1 MPRSCIRS
9 NACPVY
15 SRPLTIPGRLVP
27 GFTFIS
33 RSPRPPTGVEAGLSP
48 TGIVGSLGALFP
60 ASPAV
65 AAALRP
71 AASASAAVP
80 PRRRTASTASCT
92 AAPPTL
98 PPVPT
103 IGMRETIFAAAAA
116 ISAGECSGEGCARW
130 PRLKPNGSTAASCT
144 GTTRKFRHASPSVP
158 TLSTV
163 VSDGTFPDTPRGVP
177 YFLRERSVVGRVRI
191 WRDRHIAGEPG
202 RHVPVRFGKLVRSL
216 LTWTDSGFGARTG
229 CGAWRL
235 IWLRGF
241 RRCNR
246 RDFAVC
252 LGELVRCLFLRGRRG
267 LRSRFGGG
275 AR

>member
-1 MPRSCIRS
+1 MCSLAAIEAERIDGGI
-9 NACPVY
+9 VHGDY
-15 SRPLTIPGRLVP
+15 EEV
-27 GFTFIS
+27 
-33 RSPRPPTGVEAGLSP
+33 SPRISERSD
-48 TGIVGSLGALFP
+48 
-60 ASPAV
+60 
-65 AAALRP
+65 
-71 AASASAAVP
+71 
-80 PRRRTASTASCT
+80 
-92 AAPPTL
+92 
-98 PPVPT
+98 
-103 IGMRETIFAAAAA
+103 A
-116 ISAGECSGEGCARW
+116 IDCC
-130 PRLKPNGSTAASCT
+130 
-144 GTTRKFRHASPSVP
+144 V
-158 TLSTV
+158 
-163 VSDGTFPDTPRGVP
+163 DGTFPDTPRGVP

>member
-144 GTTRKFRHASPSVP
+144 GDYEEVSPR
-158 TLSTV
+158 
-163 VSDGTFPDTPRGVP
+163 VSERSDAIDCCVDGTFPDTPRGVP

-191 WRDRHIAGEPG
+191 WRDRHIAGETG

-229 CGAWRL
+229 HQTWTIRP
-235 IWLRGF
+235 
-241 RRCNR
+241 
-246 RDFAVC
+246 
-252 LGELVRCLFLRGRRG
+252 LVTVEQTCKQGTI
-267 LRSRFGGG
+267 RSIS
-275 AR
+275 AD

>member
-163 VSDGTFPDTPRGVP
+163 VSTALSPTPHAVSHT
-177 YFLRERSVVGRVRI
+177 FLRERSVVGLVRI
-191 WRDRHIAGEPG
+191 WRDRHIAGETG

-229 CGAWRL
+229 HQTWTIRP
-235 IWLRGF
+235 
-241 RRCNR
+241 
-246 RDFAVC
+246 
-252 LGELVRCLFLRGRRG
+252 LVTVEQTCKQGTI
-267 LRSRFGGG
+267 RSIS
-275 AR
+275 AD